1 MYNPFDDYK
10 LIKEW
15 FNYNEGNLPK
25 STKEEFAKALRR
37 YADWVDG
44 LKDQVNITL
53 KTVIISNCPRF

>member
-10 LIKEW
+10 IIKEW

-25 STKEEFAKALRR
+25 STKEEFAQALRR

-44 LKDQVNITL
+44 LKD
-53 KTVIISNCPRF
+53 